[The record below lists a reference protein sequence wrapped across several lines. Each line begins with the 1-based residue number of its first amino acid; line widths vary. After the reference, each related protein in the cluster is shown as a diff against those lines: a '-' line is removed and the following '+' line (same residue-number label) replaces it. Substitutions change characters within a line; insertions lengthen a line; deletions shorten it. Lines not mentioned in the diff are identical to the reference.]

1 MKSSMLR
8 ESVSS
13 MLEINTP
20 RIHTSLQSVKAMQP
34 NYACILHRAVTLLFP
49 KLFHTEIHRDR
60 EIVRVTDAVP
70 LEASA
75 KVC

>member
-1 MKSSMLR
+1 MLR

-49 KLFHTEIHRDR
+49 KLFLDTEIHRDR